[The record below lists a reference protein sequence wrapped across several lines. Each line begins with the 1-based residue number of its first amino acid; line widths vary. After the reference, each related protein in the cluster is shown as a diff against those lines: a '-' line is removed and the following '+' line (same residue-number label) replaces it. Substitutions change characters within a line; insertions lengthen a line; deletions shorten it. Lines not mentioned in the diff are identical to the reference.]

1 MRSDHRKK
9 PRRPVHYPAWI
20 EAGDAGLVKC
30 MLSDASESGARLTL
44 DAPGKVADAF
54 TLRLSKDGVSSREC
68 RVIWRSDS
76 QVGVEYF
83 AVPKPKIRTVA
94 RPKTAKSS
102 R

>member
-20 EAGDAGLVKC
+20 EADAGLVKC

-76 QVGVEYF
+76 QVGVEYL
-83 AVPKPKIRTVA
+83 AVPKPKVTAIA
-94 RPKTAKSS
+94 RPKPGKSS